1 MMERKLHRLATV
13 TRFRAHFKVLARFE
27 KRAQATPHDRMVVG
41 KQNADHICSAP
52 SRPAPE
58 PRIFMHT
65 YASN

>member
-13 TRFRAHFKVLARFE
+13 ARFRAHFKILARFE
-27 KRAQATPHDRMVVG
+27 KRAQATPHDRVVVG
-41 KQNADHICSAP
+41 KENADHVCSAP

-58 PRIFMHT
+58 PRICMHA